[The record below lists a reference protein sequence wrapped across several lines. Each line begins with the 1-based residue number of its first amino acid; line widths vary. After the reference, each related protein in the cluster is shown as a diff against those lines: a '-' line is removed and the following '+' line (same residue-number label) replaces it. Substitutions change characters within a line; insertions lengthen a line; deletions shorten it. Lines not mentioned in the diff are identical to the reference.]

1 MGLHG
6 VAPRAPVWRSSRRL
20 PGPPGRGWRAPA
32 GLAWGVNSRAMS
44 STTDAKEQI
53 ATALASIAEE
63 VPALA
68 PLKLV
73 FAVVLRGRGDVQQFR
88 VELPE
93 RKITK
98 EVATDARVTVEMP
111 RAFFNV
117 MVSEGARV
125 ADWREAFHYGQA
137 KATGVPPLLKL
148 IERVVDMHE
157 ERTRLRR
164 AKQH

>member
-1 MGLHG
+1 
-6 VAPRAPVWRSSRRL
+6 
-20 PGPPGRGWRAPA
+20 
-32 GLAWGVNSRAMS
+32 MS
-44 STTDAKEQI
+44 ATTDAKAQIEQAI
-53 ATALASIAEE
+53 ARIVDE

-73 FAVVLRGRGDVQQFR
+73 FTLVLRGRGDIQQFR
-88 VELPE
+88 IELPD
-93 RKITK
+93 RKVTK

-117 MVSEGARV
+117 MVGEGARI

-137 KATGVPPLLKL
+137 KATGVPQILKL
-148 IERVVDMHE
+148 VARVVEMHE

>member
-1 MGLHG
+1 MG
-6 VAPRAPVWRSSRRL
+6 A
-20 PGPPGRGWRAPA
+20 
-32 GLAWGVNSRAMS
+32 
-44 STTDAKEQI
+44 TTDVKEQI
-53 ATALASIAEE
+53 ASALATIAEE
-63 VPALA
+63 IPALA

-73 FAVVLRGRGDVQQFR
+73 FAVVLRGRGDVQEFR

-98 EVATDARVTVEMP
+98 EVASDARVTIEMP

-117 MVSEGARV
+117 MVSEGARA

-137 KATGVPPLLKL
+137 KATGVPQILKL

-157 ERTRLRR
+157 ERSRLRR
-164 AKQH
+164 ARQH

>member
-1 MGLHG
+1 
-6 VAPRAPVWRSSRRL
+6 
-20 PGPPGRGWRAPA
+20 
-32 GLAWGVNSRAMS
+32 MS
-44 STTDAKEQI
+44 QTTDAKAQIEQ
-53 ATALASIAEE
+53 ALANIAEE

-73 FAVVLRGRGDVQQFR
+73 FSVVLRGRGDVQQFR
-88 VELPE
+88 VELPA

-98 EVATDARVTVEMP
+98 EVATDARVTIEMP

-117 MVSEGARV
+117 MADEGARV

-148 IERVVDMHE
+148 IERGVDMHE
-157 ERTRLRR
+157 ERARLRR

>member
-1 MGLHG
+1 
-6 VAPRAPVWRSSRRL
+6 VSA
-20 PGPPGRGWRAPA
+20 
-32 GLAWGVNSRAMS
+32 
-44 STTDAKEQI
+44 TTDAKAQIEQ
-53 ATALASIAEE
+53 ALAGIAEE

-73 FAVVLRGRGDVQQFR
+73 FSVVLRGRGDVQQFR
-88 VELPE
+88 VELPD

-117 MVSEGARV
+117 MVAEGAKV

-137 KATGVPPLLKL
+137 KATGVPQILKL
-148 IERVVDMHE
+148 VGRVVEMHE
-157 ERTRLRR
+157 ERSRVRR

>member
-1 MGLHG
+1 
-6 VAPRAPVWRSSRRL
+6 
-20 PGPPGRGWRAPA
+20 
-32 GLAWGVNSRAMS
+32 MS
-44 STTDAKEQI
+44 ATTDAKGQI
-53 ATALASIAEE
+53 EKALASIAEE

-73 FAVVLRGRGDVQQFR
+73 FAVVLRGRGDIQQFR

-117 MVSEGARV
+117 MVGEGARI

-137 KATGVPPLLKL
+137 KATGVPQILKL
-148 IERVVDMHE
+148 IERVVEMHE
-157 ERTRLRR
+157 ERTRTRR

>member
-1 MGLHG
+1 
-6 VAPRAPVWRSSRRL
+6 
-20 PGPPGRGWRAPA
+20 
-32 GLAWGVNSRAMS
+32 MS

-53 ATALASIAEE
+53 AQALANIAEE

-73 FAVVLRGRGDVQQFR
+73 FSVVLRGRGDTQQFR
-88 VELPE
+88 VELPA
-93 RKITK
+93 RTITK
-98 EVATDARVTVEMP
+98 EIATDARVTVEMP

-117 MVSEGARV
+117 MVAEGAKV

-137 KATGVPPLLKL
+137 KATGVPQILKL

>member
-1 MGLHG
+1 MN
-6 VAPRAPVWRSSRRL
+6 A
-20 PGPPGRGWRAPA
+20 
-32 GLAWGVNSRAMS
+32 
-44 STTDAKEQI
+44 TTDAKAQIEQ
-53 ATALASIAEE
+53 ALASIIEE

-98 EVATDARVTVEMP
+98 EVAVDARVTVEMP

-117 MVSEGARV
+117 MVGEGAKI

-137 KATGVPPLLKL
+137 KATGVPPILKL
-148 IERVVDMHE
+148 VERVVEMQE
-157 ERTRLRR
+157 ERTRLRK
-164 AKQH
+164 AKQR

>member
-1 MGLHG
+1 
-6 VAPRAPVWRSSRRL
+6 
-20 PGPPGRGWRAPA
+20 
-32 GLAWGVNSRAMS
+32 MS
-44 STTDAKEQI
+44 ATTDAKAQIEQ
-53 ATALASIAEE
+53 ALAAIAEE

-73 FAVVLRGRGDVQQFR
+73 FSVVLRGRGDVQQFR
-88 VELPE
+88 VELPD

-98 EVATDARVTVEMP
+98 EVATDARVTIEMP

-117 MVSEGARV
+117 MVGEGAKV

-137 KATGVPPLLKL
+137 KATGVPPILKL
-148 IERVVDMHE
+148 VERVVEMHE
-157 ERTRLRR
+157 ERNRVRR

>member
-1 MGLHG
+1 
-6 VAPRAPVWRSSRRL
+6 V
-20 PGPPGRGWRAPA
+20 
-32 GLAWGVNSRAMS
+32 S
-44 STTDAKEQI
+44 STTDAKAQIEQ
-53 ATALASIAEE
+53 ALANVAEE

-73 FAVVLRGRGDVQQFR
+73 FALVLRGRGDTQQFR

-98 EVATDARVTVEMP
+98 EIATDARVTIEMP

-117 MVSEGARV
+117 MADEGARV

-137 KATGVPPLLKL
+137 KATGVPQLLKL

-157 ERTRLRR
+157 DRARLRR

>member
-1 MGLHG
+1 
-6 VAPRAPVWRSSRRL
+6 
-20 PGPPGRGWRAPA
+20 
-32 GLAWGVNSRAMS
+32 MS
-44 STTDAKEQI
+44 ATTDAKAQI
-53 ATALASIAEE
+53 DKALASIIEE

-68 PLKLV
+68 PMKLV

-98 EVATDARVTVEMP
+98 EVAADARVTVEMP

-117 MVSEGARV
+117 MVGEGARI

-137 KATGVPPLLKL
+137 KATGVPQILKL
-148 IERVVDMHE
+148 VERVVEMQE

-164 AKQH
+164 ARQR

>member
-1 MGLHG
+1 
-6 VAPRAPVWRSSRRL
+6 VSA
-20 PGPPGRGWRAPA
+20 
-32 GLAWGVNSRAMS
+32 
-44 STTDAKEQI
+44 TTDVKAQIEQ
-53 ATALASIAEE
+53 ALANIAEE

-68 PLKLV
+68 PLKIV
-73 FAVVLRGRGDVQQFR
+73 ISFVLRGRSDVQQFR
-88 VELPE
+88 VELPA
-93 RKITK
+93 RKVTK
-98 EVATDARVTVEMP
+98 EVATDARVTIEMP

-117 MVSEGARV
+117 MADEGARV

-157 ERTRLRR
+157 ERARLRR

>member
-1 MGLHG
+1 
-6 VAPRAPVWRSSRRL
+6 
-20 PGPPGRGWRAPA
+20 
-32 GLAWGVNSRAMS
+32 MS
-44 STTDAKEQI
+44 STTDAKAQIEQ
-53 ATALASIAEE
+53 ALANVAEE

-73 FAVVLRGRGDVQQFR
+73 FALVLRGRGDTQQFR

-98 EVATDARVTVEMP
+98 EIATDARVTIEMP

-117 MVSEGARV
+117 MADEGARV

-137 KATGVPPLLKL
+137 KATGVPQLLKL

-157 ERTRLRR
+157 ERARLRR

>member
-1 MGLHG
+1 
-6 VAPRAPVWRSSRRL
+6 VSA
-20 PGPPGRGWRAPA
+20 
-32 GLAWGVNSRAMS
+32 
-44 STTDAKEQI
+44 TTDAKAQIEQALNAI
-53 ATALASIAEE
+53 AQE

-73 FAVVLRGRGDVQQFR
+73 LALVLRGRGDVQQFR
-88 VELPE
+88 IELPA
-93 RKITK
+93 RAITK
-98 EVATDARVTVEMP
+98 EVATDARITVEMP

-117 MVSEGARV
+117 MVSEGAKV

-157 ERTRLRR
+157 ERARLRR
-164 AKQH
+164 AKHH